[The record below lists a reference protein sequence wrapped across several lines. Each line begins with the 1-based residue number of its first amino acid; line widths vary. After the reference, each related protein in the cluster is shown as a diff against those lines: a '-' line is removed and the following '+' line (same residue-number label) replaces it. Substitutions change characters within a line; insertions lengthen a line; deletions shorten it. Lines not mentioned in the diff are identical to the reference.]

1 MPSLT
6 GLQSSILRSSQ
17 AFTGVTAASPGPIS
31 VLLAQVQGLA
41 QDSVNIASGDP
52 AALASNQNEM
62 QRALLSL
69 RDLAPLRDFSLSES
83 LDLPISRSQSNPN
96 VRPARSLMA
105 LSIAPSVAE
114 VNTQS
119 ILAARPPA
127 PRPPSPPDADAD
139 VVVVSPP
146 LRSLED
152 SIPPTTL
159 LRDPT
164 SVAELANATSQQIT
178 SSVLGNANQTAALVA
193 SLLRG

>member
-17 AFTGVTAASPGPIS
+17 AFTGVTNATVGPIS

-41 QDSVNIASGDP
+41 LDSLNIAAGDP
-52 AALASNQNEM
+52 AALASNQNQM

-69 RDLAPLRDFSLSES
+69 RDLAQLRPPKPLSLPF
-83 LDLPISRSQSNPN
+83 DLPISRLQSNLT

-119 ILAARPPA
+119 ILAASPPA
-127 PRPPSPPDADAD
+127 PRPPSPPDAD

-164 SVAELANATSQQIT
+164 QVAELANATSQQIT

>member
-17 AFTGVTAASPGPIS
+17 AFTGVTNATVGPIS

-41 QDSVNIASGDP
+41 LDSLNIAAGDP
-52 AALASNQNEM
+52 AALASDQNQM

-69 RDLAPLRDFSLSES
+69 RDLAQLRPPKPLSLPF
-83 LDLPISRSQSNPN
+83 DLPISRLQSNLT

-119 ILAARPPA
+119 ILAASPPA
-127 PRPPSPPDADAD
+127 PRPPSPPDAD

>member
-17 AFTGVTAASPGPIS
+17 AFTGVTNATPGPIS

-41 QDSVNIASGDP
+41 QDSVNIAAGDP
-52 AALASNQNEM
+52 AALASNQNQM

-127 PRPPSPPDADAD
+127 PRPPSPPDADA
-139 VVVVSPP
+139 VVVSPP

-164 SVAELANATSQQIT
+164 SAAELANATSQQIT

>member
-17 AFTGVTAASPGPIS
+17 AFTGVTNATPGPIS

-41 QDSVNIASGDP
+41 LDSLNIAAGDP
-52 AALASNQNEM
+52 AALASNQNQM

-69 RDLAPLRDFSLSES
+69 RDLAQLRPQKPLSLPF
-83 LDLPISRSQSNPN
+83 DLPISRLQSNLT

-119 ILAARPPA
+119 ILAASPPA
-127 PRPPSPPDADAD
+127 PRPPSPPDAD

>member
-17 AFTGVTAASPGPIS
+17 AFTGVTNATVGPIS

-41 QDSVNIASGDP
+41 LDSLNIAAGDP
-52 AALASNQNEM
+52 AALASDQNQM

-69 RDLAPLRDFSLSES
+69 RDLAQLRPPKPLSLPF
-83 LDLPISRSQSNPN
+83 DLPISRLQSNLT

-119 ILAARPPA
+119 ILAASPPA
-127 PRPPSPPDADAD
+127 PRPPSPPDAD

-178 SSVLGNANQTAALVA
+178 SSVLGNANQAAALVA

>member
-17 AFTGVTAASPGPIS
+17 AFTGVTNATVGPIS

-41 QDSVNIASGDP
+41 LDSLNIAAGDP
-52 AALASNQNEM
+52 AALASNQNQM

-69 RDLAPLRDFSLSES
+69 RDLAQLRPPKPLSLPF
-83 LDLPISRSQSNPN
+83 DLPISRLQSNLT

-105 LSIAPSVAE
+105 LSITPSVAE

-127 PRPPSPPDADAD
+127 PRPPSPPDAD

-178 SSVLGNANQTAALVA
+178 SSVLGNSNQTAALVA